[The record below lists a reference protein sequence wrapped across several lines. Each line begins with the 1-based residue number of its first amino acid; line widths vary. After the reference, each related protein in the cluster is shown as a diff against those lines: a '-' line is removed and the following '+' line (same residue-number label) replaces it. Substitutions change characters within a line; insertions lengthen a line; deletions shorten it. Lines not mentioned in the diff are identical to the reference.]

1 MTQVRD
7 PADSASSRAQA
18 TYMFREAA
26 EAPQV
31 VQRQLD
37 ANRDVTQA
45 LGRKLRELAPVA
57 VVTCARG
64 SSDNAATYARYL
76 IETRT
81 GVLTSSAA
89 PSVSSVY
96 EASTDMTG
104 VLVLAISQSGASP
117 DLLKAV
123 ETARAAGACTAA
135 LVNDARSPL
144 ASITEYTI
152 PLHAGPEA
160 SVAATKS
167 FLASLTAV
175 AQLIAAWVDDGTL
188 HELLAALPER
198 MSRAWELDW
207 SPAVDRLRDASSLYV
222 LGRGLGLGLAQESA
236 LKFKETCAI
245 HAEGISAAEVRHGPM
260 ALVRPGFPVLVYGQ
274 DDETRPGV
282 ETVASDLVRRGSSVT
297 VAGLSCDGALEL
309 PTLSADPAVAPM
321 LLGQSFYR
329 LVNSLSVARG
339 LDPDRPPHLSKVTET
354 L

>member
-1 MTQVRD
+1 MTPVPD
-7 PADSASSRAQA
+7 PPDSVSSRAQA

-31 VQRQLD
+31 VRRQLD

-45 LGRKLRELAPVA
+45 LGRKLREVAPVA

-104 VLVLAISQSGASP
+104 VLVLAISESGASP

-123 ETARAAGACTAA
+123 ETARAVGSLHCRAGQRCA
-135 LVNDARSPL
+135 LA
-144 ASITEYTI
+144 
-152 PLHAGPEA
+152 A
-160 SVAATKS
+160 SVPRGVHDSAACGTGS
-167 FLASLTAV
+167 ERGGDQGSLASLTAV
-175 AQLIAAWVDDGTL
+175 AQLIAAWVGDGTL

-198 MSRAWELDW
+198 MSRAWELHW

-222 LGRGLGLGLAQESA
+222 LGRGLGHGLAQDGTQVQGD
-236 LKFKETCAI
+236 LRDPR
-245 HAEGISAAEVRHGPM
+245 EGISAAEVRHGPM